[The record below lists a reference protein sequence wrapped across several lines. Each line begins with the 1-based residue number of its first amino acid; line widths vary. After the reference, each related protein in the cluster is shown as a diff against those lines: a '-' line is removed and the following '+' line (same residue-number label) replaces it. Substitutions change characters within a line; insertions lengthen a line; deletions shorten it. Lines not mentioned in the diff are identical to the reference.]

1 MDDLVKK
8 TSVLLA
14 EKRDLLK
21 EIIELCSKELQAALE
36 DKWAEFNSLA
46 ENFKTVSEKI
56 DKLDILIGELIAGQE
71 IQSRKLEELDKEIQ
85 TLVLECLELQKKTAN
100 VVEQKK
106 AHALSQLKVLETR
119 NDAVKAYNRPSSYH
133 KSIPKFVDDKK

>member
-21 EIIELCSKELQAALE
+21 EIVELCSKELQAALE

-56 DKLDILIGELIAGQE
+56 DKLDILTGD
-71 IQSRKLEELDKEIQ
+71 RKS
-85 TLVLECLELQKKTAN
+85 
-100 VVEQKK
+100 VV
-106 AHALSQLKVLETR
+106 
-119 NDAVKAYNRPSSYH
+119 
-133 KSIPKFVDDKK
+133 